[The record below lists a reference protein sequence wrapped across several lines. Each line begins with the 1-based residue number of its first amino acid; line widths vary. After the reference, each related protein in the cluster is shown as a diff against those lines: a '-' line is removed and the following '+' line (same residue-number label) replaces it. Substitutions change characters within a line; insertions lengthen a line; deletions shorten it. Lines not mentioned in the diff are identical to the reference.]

1 MNFSNPLYDSLYSEP
16 SGNDIL
22 PSDAGAEAAES
33 SQLLTKTKE
42 KKGRVKLGKH
52 DHHSSSS
59 SSSSRRHYDG
69 SRSNS
74 ST

>member
-22 PSDAGAEAAES
+22 PSNIATEAAEC

-42 KKGRVKLGKH
+42 KKSRTKLGKN
-52 DHHSSSS
+52 DHH
-59 SSSSRRHYDG
+59 SSSRRHYDG
-69 SRSNS
+69 HGPGS